1 MYAYSLVGFSQ
12 SVCYD
17 CSTNISMLQ
26 SEYVLRLHTHTQIY
40 SLSPQFATKQT
51 IDTSAISRVPS
62 PPFSLISKF
71 PCDSLFRSNTN
82 TTTPNQLLFTGSLLN
97 LHSPSLPVPLALF
110 LIFLTCSHC
119 LSTPIVEPRHSY
131 TAQHWVSYTKQN

>member
-1 MYAYSLVGFSQ
+1 MLIPVWVSASL
-12 SVCYD
+12 SVC
-17 CSTNISMLQ
+17 L
-26 SEYVLRLHTHTQIY
+26 LRLQYQYKHAAIRVCAETSHTQIY

-97 LHSPSLPVPLALF
+97 LHSPSLPVPLS
-110 LIFLTCSHC
+110 LTPSFSFSS
-119 LSTPIVEPRHSY
+119 LVYSV
-131 TAQHWVSYTKQN
+131 

>member
-1 MYAYSLVGFSQ
+1 MREREKCMFFPCGFQ
-12 SVCYD
+12 PGC
-17 CSTNISMLQ
+17 L
-26 SEYVLRLHTHTQIY
+26 LRLQYQYKHAAIRVCAETSHTQIY

-82 TTTPNQLLFTGSLLN
+82 TTTPNQLLFTGPLLN
-97 LHSPSLPVPLALF
+97 LHSPSLPVPLSLSLSVSLSHFPHLF
-110 LIFLTCSHC
+110 TVLKHANCRSQ
-119 LSTPIVEPRHSY
+119 
-131 TAQHWVSYTKQN
+131 A

>member
-12 SVCYD
+12 AVCYD
-17 CSTNISMLQ
+17 SGTNISMLQ
-26 SEYVLRLHTHTQIY
+26 SEYVLRLHTHTHTQIY

-62 PPFSLISKF
+62 PPFPLISKF
-71 PCDSLFRSNTN
+71 PRDSLFRSNTN

-97 LHSPSLPVPLALF
+97 LHSPSLPVLLSLSLSHFPHLF
-110 LIFLTCSHC
+110 TVLK
-119 LSTPIVEPRHSY
+119 HSNCRSQ
-131 TAQHWVSYTKQN
+131 A